1 MSDYGMFDLSGRT
14 AIVTGSSQGIGKAIA
29 EAYAR
34 YGADVCCAA
43 RNEEKLAQTVEICK
57 KYGTKAIAVK
67 TDITKVEDIKNMV
80 AEAVRQLGKVDI
92 LVNNAGV
99 KAGKKPIHETPDEE
113 WESVI
118 RTNLSSVFY
127 CMKYAIPEM
136 LKNEKSN
143 IINISS
149 IAGMRAEVPEIG
161 LLAYGAAKAGIHNMT
176 QVAAMQYARQG
187 MRVNCIAPGMHFPD
201 EGMPEPPKD
210 MPAEMMERMKEM
222 QESMS
227 TYNDVYI
234 PMGRAAKMSELGGLA
249 IFLASDAS
257 SYMTGQ
263 IICSDGGQEARL

>member
-1 MSDYGMFDLSGRT
+1 MSKYGLFDLTGRV
-14 AIVTGSSQGIGKAIA
+14 AIVTGASQGIGKSIA
-29 EAYAR
+29 EAFAA

-43 RNEEKLAQTVEICK
+43 RNEEKLAQTAEICRK
-57 KYGTKAIAVK
+57 HGTRAIAVK
-67 TDITKVEDIKNMV
+67 TDITKVDDIKNMV
-80 AEAVRQLGKVDI
+80 AQTVKQLGKVDI

-99 KAGKKPIHETPDEE
+99 KAGKKPIHETPDDD

-118 RTNLSSVFY
+118 RTNLTSVFL

-161 LLAYGAAKAGIHNMT
+161 HLAYGASKAAIHNMT

-187 MRVNCIAPGMHFPD
+187 LRVNCIAPGMHMPD
-201 EGMPEPPKD
+201 EGMQAPPRNPNMDPKVLE
-210 MPAEMMERMKEM
+210 EMMK
-222 QESMS
+222 SMEGY
-227 TYNDVYI
+227 TETYI
-234 PMGRAAKMSELGGLA
+234 PMGRVAKTSELGGLA
-249 IFLASDAS
+249 VFLASEAS